1 MGSGGAS
8 LLYVTG
14 PQNGWLIYEAL
25 QAMPSPV
32 AYSFVNDLIW
42 GTGTGG
48 SDLDQFLTAAEVG
61 LGLIYL
67 KNVPV
72 YHTMNDSVASL
83 DPATLQHQGATM
95 VALARHFGN
104 LPLTGTLQRDNLV
117 YYNLFGHQVIR
128 YPAWFGIL
136 LALLTAGAAITLI
149 VVGLGRKQLTGRGIL
164 ACRSSSSRW
173 C

>member
-1 MGSGGAS
+1 MCGSHSIWKQWGRAGAWVNLCHMS
-8 LLYVTG
+8 AE
-14 PQNGWLIYEAL
+14 WLAHYEAL

-83 DPATLQHQGATM
+83 DPATLQHQGATDG
-95 VALARHFGN
+95 R
-104 LPLTGTLQRDNLV
+104 
-117 YYNLFGHQVIR
+117 
-128 YPAWFGIL
+128 
-136 LALLTAGAAITLI
+136 AGASL
-149 VVGLGRKQLTGRGIL
+149 
-164 ACRSSSSRW
+164 W
-173 C
+173 